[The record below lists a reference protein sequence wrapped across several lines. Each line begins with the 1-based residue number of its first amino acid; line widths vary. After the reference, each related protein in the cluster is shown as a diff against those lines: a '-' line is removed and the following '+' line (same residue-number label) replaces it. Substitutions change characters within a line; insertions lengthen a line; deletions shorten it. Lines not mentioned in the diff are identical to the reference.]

1 MKTDMPTE
9 IRTQDKIPFLDLIT
23 PHAELKEE
31 LCASFEKALE
41 KGAFVGG
48 AAVEEFEKDFAKFCH
63 TEHCVGVASGTDAL
77 LFAIMAAGLK
87 KGSIVVT
94 VPNTFI
100 ATTEAISQAGLR
112 VDFVDIDE
120 RTFNMDPGKLRE
132 YLETDCFVDPNTG
145 DLINRK
151 LMRPVGAI
159 IPVHLYGQTADM
171 DPILELAERY
181 GLQVI
186 EDACQAHGAE
196 YFSKKDQR
204 WKEAGSMGRAAAFS
218 FYPGK
223 NLGACGEGGAVT
235 TNDADLA
242 KKIRML
248 RDHGQNQKYCHEAE
262 GFNGRL
268 DAIQAGILQIK
279 LRHLPDWN
287 ENRRAAASRYRDL
300 FVEANGGDLP
310 PCEPDWATSVYHL
323 YVIRVQDRTAFI
335 QHLAQANI
343 GTGIHYPVPLHLQNA
358 YKSLGYKE
366 GDFPVSE
373 SVAAEIVSLPMFPN
387 LRSDQ
392 QERVVRE
399 VMNFVSSA
407 EIEQNA
413 DERHFLAAR

>member
-1 MKTDMPTE
+1 MNKTE
-9 IRTQDKIPFLDLIT
+9 KIPFLDLIT
-23 PHAELKEE
+23 PHEELREE

-48 AAVEEFEKDFAKFCH
+48 AAVEEFERDFATFCD
-63 TEHCVGVASGTDAL
+63 TEFCVGVGSGTDAL
-77 LFAIMAAGLK
+77 RFAIMAAGLK
-87 KGSIVVT
+87 PGSIVVT

-120 RTFNMDPGKLRE
+120 RTSNMDPEKLRE
-132 YLETDCFVDPNTG
+132 YLEIDCFVDPSSG
-145 DLINRK
+145 GVINRK
-151 LMRPVGAI
+151 LMRPVEAVV
-159 IPVHLYGQTADM
+159 PVHLYGQTADM
-171 DPILELAERY
+171 DPILDLAERY
-181 GLQVI
+181 GLKVI

-196 YFSKKDQR
+196 YFSKKDNR
-204 WKEAGSMGRAAAFS
+204 WKKAGSMGLAAAFS

-235 TNDADLA
+235 TNDLNLA
-242 KKIRML
+242 RKIRML
-248 RDHGQNQKYCHEAE
+248 RDHGQSQKYYHEME

-279 LRHLPDWN
+279 LRHLSGWN
-287 ENRRAAASRYRDL
+287 ESRRQAASRYRDL
-300 FVEANGGDLP
+300 FVEANGGPLT
-310 PCEPDWATSVYHL
+310 PCEPDWTRSVYHL
-323 YVIRVQDRTAFI
+323 YVIRVPDRTGLI

-358 YKSLGYKE
+358 YKALGYKQ

-373 SVAAEIVSLPMFPN
+373 LVAAEIVSLPMFPN
-387 LRSDQ
+387 LPSDQ

-399 VMNFVSSA
+399 VSNFVSVGEMKQTA
-407 EIEQNA
+407 GEPY
-413 DERHFLAAR
+413 LVAAR

>member
-1 MKTDMPTE
+1 MNKIE
-9 IRTQDKIPFLDLIT
+9 KIPFLDLIT
-23 PHAELKEE
+23 PHEELKAELC
-31 LCASFEKALE
+31 LSFERALD

-48 AAVEEFEKDFAKFCH
+48 PAVEEFERDFAAFCDTKF
-63 TEHCVGVASGTDAL
+63 CVGVGSGTDAL
-77 LFAIMAAGLK
+77 RFAIMAAGLK
-87 KGSIVVT
+87 PGSIVVT

-100 ATTEAISQAGLR
+100 ATTEAISQAGSR

-120 RTFNMDPGKLRE
+120 RTFNMDPEKLRE
-132 YLETDCFVDPNTG
+132 YLEIDCYVDPASG
-145 DLINRK
+145 DLINKK
-151 LMRPVGAI
+151 LMLPVSAV

-171 DPILELAERY
+171 DPILELAGRY

-196 YFSKKDQR
+196 YFSKKGNC
-204 WKEAGSMGRAAAFS
+204 WKKAGSMGRAAAFS

-248 RDHGQNQKYCHEAE
+248 RDHGQNQKYFHEVE

-279 LRHLPDWN
+279 LRHLSNWN
-287 ENRRAAASRYRDL
+287 ESRRQAAARYRDL
-300 FVEANGGDLP
+300 FVEANGGSLT
-310 PCEPDWATSVYHL
+310 PCDPDSMRSVYHL
-323 YVIRVQDRTAFI
+323 YVIRVPDRTGLM

-358 YKSLGYKE
+358 YKALGYE
-366 GDFPVSE
+366 PGDFPVSE

-387 LRSDQ
+387 LGPDQ
-392 QERVVRE
+392 QARVVLE
-399 VMNFVSSA
+399 VMNFVSVA
-407 EIEQNA
+407 EMKQTAGEP
-413 DERHFLAAR
+413 DLVVAR